1 MRLLENRNQVHQLG
15 GGIRPHRAALLK
27 EGGALLILLTVLLS
41 ILIVLSITLPMHTDT
56 TVEAQQAIVQFDNMG
71 GTESQ
76 GTLPLRRLQ
85 ANSSILYRAGGP
97 SEFDIRLFLR
107 GDDNLGGGYSL
118 PLMINGVAVP
128 PLTVTAGLH
137 EYRLRYRLPPAAWN
151 PAGGNIVRIAVSA
164 PETTTT
170 APLPLALTSVSI
182 QPASV
187 ASSLHPS
194 LLLADAL
201 IFVALYMA
209 LRLAFRGRFR
219 TVAGGLGVGL
229 LILGGFALVFPAQVM
244 YLAQQFGLHPKRT
257 AILTLLLPIGAVALP
272 RSIAYLKRHSD
283 HQVPEEEAPSL
294 LALSATNFLVRDLTL
309 VFIVALGFRLLWALL
324 VPPWQAPDEGAH
336 FTYVAHI
343 VESAELPGIGTPKYG
358 NGPGYSVEF
367 NNSWNNTLFNRISSV
382 GLPRTPELAFLP
394 PNYDYEIARDYQ
406 APAEERQNVAGG
418 TATPYPPLYYLI
430 IAVPYKLFQNEPII
444 SRLFASRI
452 VSAMFGAL
460 GCSFAYL
467 MVYEIRRERLWGFS
481 LGLCMALLPM
491 YAFIGSSINNDTAMI
506 CGTTALIWATARA
519 FRQQQ
524 MSPRLLWSMGV
535 ISGCIL
541 LVKPTGAVVVILV
554 GLAMLVRQWPLLRYP
569 WRIGWSRIRAIA
581 RFTLPIIGMYS
592 SLVFLRILLNR
603 TSTGTSSVAGMN
615 IALVPIYSFR
625 SYIESEFNAGGP
637 YFFWLFIK
645 TFGGVFGWVEVN
657 MPDWS
662 YSALLIF
669 SYIGLVGIG
678 ANMLGRKQERWVSL
692 LFLGLIIGQLAF
704 LFIIADYVLSY
715 ARLGIGLGL
724 QGRYLFPVL
733 APILFLLISGWYTLS
748 GRRKFVLYLAPL
760 GMLLLQITALI
771 TIITRYY
778 GITFGW

>member
-1 MRLLENRNQVHQLG
+1 MLNIERVPRRML
-15 GGIRPHRAALLK
+15 IK
-27 EGGALLILLTVLLS
+27 EVVCFLCFAGILLG
-41 ILIVLSITLPMHTDT
+41 IVVTLASNLPIRTSTPIDQPLPGVRFDSFGV
-56 TVEAQQAIVQFDNMG
+56 VEQVNGLAVRRVQPD
-71 GTESQ
+71 
-76 GTLPLRRLQ
+76 
-85 ANSSILYRAGGP
+85 ANIQVPAGGP
-97 SEFDIRLFLR
+97 AVFDIGLVFQGGEGTYPLR
-107 GDDNLGGGYSL
+107 VT
-118 PLMINGVAVP
+118 INGVPSETLQITGGV
-128 PLTVTAGLH
+128 H
-137 EYRLRYRLPPAAWN
+137 EYRVRYLLTPAVWGPN
-151 PAGGNIVRIAVSA
+151 QRNSLRIALS
-164 PETTTT
+164 PG
-170 APLPLALTSVSI
+170 LPN
-182 QPASV
+182 
-187 ASSLHPS
+187 
-194 LLLADAL
+194 ADTGQATL
-201 IFVALYMA
+201 PVALAHIEVQPM
-209 LRLAFRGRFR
+209 
-219 TVAGGLGVGL
+219 
-229 LILGGFALVFPAQVM
+229 LVLSPIRA
-244 YLAQQFGLHPKRT
+244 
-257 AILTLLLPIGAVALP
+257 TLLLPNLLLLLILYLALRFIFPKHFLRIVGIFSVALLVFGVGALALP
-272 RSIAYLKRHSD
+272 ATTLYFAQQPGLYLRRTGGVLILVPAITAAILFVRHSGRTFPLSSAFSGLGQGEAV
-283 HQVPEEEAPSL
+283 QVPVTRTV
-294 LALSATNFLVRDLTL
+294 LARDLTA
-309 VFIVALGFRLLWALL
+309 VFMVALGIRLLWALL

-336 FTYVAHI
+336 FSYVAHI

-358 NGPGYSVEF
+358 NSPGYSVEF

-467 MVYEIRRERLWGFS
+467 MAYEIRRERLWGFS
-481 LGLCMALLPM
+481 LGLCMVLLPM

-506 CGTTALIWATARA
+506 CGTTALIWAAARA

-541 LVKPTGAVVVILV
+541 LVKPTGAVVVVLV
-554 GLAMLVRQWPLLRYP
+554 GLAMLVRQWPILRYP
-569 WRIGWSRIRAIA
+569 WRIRWSRIRAIA

-592 SLVFLRILLNR
+592 SLIFLRILLDR
-603 TSTGTSSVAGMN
+603 TSTGTSSVAGMD
-615 IALVPIYSFR
+615 IGFVPTYSFR
-625 SYIESEFNAGGP
+625 SYMQSEFNAGSP

-645 TFGGVFGWVEVN
+645 SFWGIFGWLEVT

-662 YSALLIF
+662 YSAVLVF
-669 SYIGLVGIG
+669 CCIGLVGSVL
-678 ANMLGRKQERWVSL
+678 NFFVRRQERRLSL
-692 LFLGLIIGQLAF
+692 LLLGPIIGQLAF

-715 ARLGIGLGL
+715 AKLGIGLGL

-733 APILFLLISGWYTLS
+733 APILFLLISGWYALS
-748 GRRKFVLYLAPL
+748 GRREFVLYLAPL